1 MHWKKNWGTRMWLNV
16 LMLIGVMLIG
26 GALVVVVGA
35 MLIAAIDFLQNG
47 DSR

>member
-1 MHWKKNWGTRMWLNV
+1 MFENV
-16 LMLIGVMLIG
+16 FALTILLLIG

-47 DSR
+47 GRDEQ